1 MSLLPLFEW
10 MDQLSYFKETWSTY
24 LGPGVNIVHLLAMVV
39 FAGAVLI
46 VDLRLLGVILTR
58 YPVRQVAR
66 DAQPWLIGGF
76 GGLVVTGIPAV
87 MATALAQY
95 YNEIFWFKM
104 YVLVAG
110 VIFTFIVRQRVVRAH
125 EGSVAPA
132 WSKLVGIISIA
143 IWATVAASARLIML
157 LA

>member
-1 MSLLPLFEW
+1 MDGLPYFE
-10 MDQLSYFKETWSTY
+10 ETWGTY
-24 LGPGVNIVHLLAMVV
+24 LGPGLNIVHLLAMVV

-46 VDLRLLGVILTR
+46 VDLRLMGVVLTR

-66 DAQPWLIGGF
+66 DAQPWLVGGF
-76 GGLVVTGIPAV
+76 AGLVVTGIPAV

-95 YNEIFWFKM
+95 YNEMFWFKM

-110 VIFTFIVRQRVVRAH
+110 VIFTFIVRQRVVRRD
-125 EGSVAPA
+125 GSVGPA
-132 WSKLVGIISIA
+132 WSKVVAIISIA